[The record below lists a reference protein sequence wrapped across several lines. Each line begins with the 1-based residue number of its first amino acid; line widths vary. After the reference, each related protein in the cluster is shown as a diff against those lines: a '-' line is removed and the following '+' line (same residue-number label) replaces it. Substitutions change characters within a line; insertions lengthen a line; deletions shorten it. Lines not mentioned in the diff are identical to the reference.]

1 MDLNKGIKYV
11 EIDRETVSN
20 EIFALLDVVDSGLE
34 GDLDNLMYDSDTEF
48 VLEESLENELDS
60 DDEPL
65 NLLVAETNY

>member
-1 MDLNKGIKYV
+1 MGLNMGIKYV

-20 EIFALLDVVDSGLE
+20 EIFALFDVVDSGLE

-65 NLLVAETNY
+65 NLLVAEANY

>member
-1 MDLNKGIKYV
+1 MGLNMGIKYV

-20 EIFALLDVVDSGLE
+20 EIFALFDVVDSGLE

-60 DDEPL
+60 DDELL
-65 NLLVAETNY
+65 NLLVAEANY